1 MSATATETFVD
12 LLCAVLG
19 RRQFSLLVKRPFL
32 EEALCHRR
40 SRASTKW
47 PTAPDGTSCPL
58 YNGSGRDIGACINA
72 QDFPYLARYDDAPDR
87 IRERSKGIWMGVD
100 WWQWVM
106 AAELRRRDPT
116 LWSNLLTKYP
126 GLAREI

>member
-1 MSATATETFVD
+1 MPPTVAGLYQVADRAGWHKLPPLQRE
-12 LLCAVLG
+12 
-19 RRQFSLLVKRPFL
+19 RPR
-32 EEALCHRR
+32 HRGLHQR
-40 SRASTKW
+40 T
-47 PTAPDGTSCPL
+47 G
-58 YNGSGRDIGACINA
+58 
-72 QDFPYLARYDDAPDR
+72 FPYLARYDDAPDR